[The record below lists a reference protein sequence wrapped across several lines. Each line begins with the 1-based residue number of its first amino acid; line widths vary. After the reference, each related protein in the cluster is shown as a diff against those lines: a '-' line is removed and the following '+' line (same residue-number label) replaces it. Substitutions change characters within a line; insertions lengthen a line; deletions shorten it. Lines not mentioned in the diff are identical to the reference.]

1 MRDGSALQTPLVFLP
16 YFAFFAV
23 INRFQCVLIGRRVLR
38 VGKMEELTK
47 ENAKILQKIVE
58 ARQINVKARHKLV
71 NTIKRDEDRSR
82 SVRDALARA
91 SVRRQSEIA
100 MDNQRIAVKLF
111 TQKPTYELLKF
122 EKAHKQHKERVHR
135 VSKMAK

>member
-1 MRDGSALQTPLVFLP
+1 MCMLDCCIT
-16 YFAFFAV
+16 
-23 INRFQCVLIGRRVLR
+23 
-38 VGKMEELTK
+38 GKMEELTK

-71 NTIKRDEDRSR
+71 STIKKDEDRSR

>member
-1 MRDGSALQTPLVFLP
+1 
-16 YFAFFAV
+16 
-23 INRFQCVLIGRRVLR
+23 
-38 VGKMEELTK
+38 MEELTK

-58 ARQINVKARHKLV
+58 ARQINVKARHQLV
-71 NTIKRDEDRSR
+71 NTIKKDEDRSR

-91 SVRRQSEIA
+91 NVRRQSEIA

-122 EKAHKQHKERVHR
+122 EKDHK
-135 VSKMAK
+135 

>member
-1 MRDGSALQTPLVFLP
+1 MPLLIIFLL
-16 YFAFFAV
+16 
-23 INRFQCVLIGRRVLR
+23 NET
-38 VGKMEELTK
+38 GKMEELTK

-71 NTIKRDEDRSR
+71 NTIKKDEDRSR

-111 TQKPTYELLKF
+111 T
-122 EKAHKQHKERVHR
+122 
-135 VSKMAK
+135 

>member
-1 MRDGSALQTPLVFLP
+1 
-16 YFAFFAV
+16 
-23 INRFQCVLIGRRVLR
+23 
-38 VGKMEELTK
+38 MEELTR

-58 ARQINVKARHKLV
+58 ARQINVKARHQLV
-71 NTIKRDEDRSR
+71 NTIKKDEDRSR

-91 SVRRQSEIA
+91 NVRRQSEIA

-111 TQKPTYELLKF
+111 TQKPTYELLRF
-122 EKAHKQHKERVHR
+122 EKDHKMHKERVNR